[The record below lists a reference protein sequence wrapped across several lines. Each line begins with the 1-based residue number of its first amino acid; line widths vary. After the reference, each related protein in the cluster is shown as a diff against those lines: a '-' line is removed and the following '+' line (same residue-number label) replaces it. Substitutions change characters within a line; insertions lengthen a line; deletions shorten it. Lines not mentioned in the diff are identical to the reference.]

1 MERGISCS
9 TVDQTRVH
17 KAGWKPSDALL
28 VFEDLLHPGPDIVA
42 TTRATDQG
50 FLFSPALD
58 LADDGADA
66 RVVLDRVVEI
76 CISIEAA
83 LSGLR
88 LSNAPKQ
95 LGFIGGITV
104 GVDLHG
110 LKRELSLAA
119 EHAWRA
125 AMWEDLADGGGEVL

>member
-1 MERGISCS
+1 M
-9 TVDQTRVH
+9 
-17 KAGWKPSDALL
+17 L

-42 TTRATDQG
+42 AARATDQG

-58 LADDGADA
+58 LADDGAYA
-66 RVVLDRVVEI
+66 RVVLDRVVEFGI
-76 CISIEAA
+76 RVAVA
-83 LSGLR
+83 LSGLC

-110 LKRELSLAA
+110 LKRELGLAA
-119 EHAWRA
+119 EHALRA
-125 AMWEDLADGGGEVL
+125 AVREDLADGGGEVLDEFGDHCGGHPKTAGRTNTGGPVFF

>member
-1 MERGISCS
+1 M
-9 TVDQTRVH
+9 
-17 KAGWKPSDALL
+17 L
-28 VFEDLLHPGPDIVA
+28 VFEDLFHPSPDIVA
-42 TTRATDQG
+42 AAGATDQG
-50 FLFSPALD
+50 FIFSPALN

-110 LKRELSLAA
+110 LKRELSLVT
-119 EHAWRA
+119 EHAWSA
-125 AMWEDLADGGGEVL
+125 AVREDLADGGGDVL